1 MASLV
6 VLPHRTLLTHLVTD
20 CGQQLLHLDL
30 NQMSVPKDP
39 RVGGT
44 VCEPGA
50 VSGYNKKLETFTEL

>member
-20 CGQQLLHLDL
+20 CGKQLLHLEL

-39 RVGGT
+39 RVG
-44 VCEPGA
+44 
-50 VSGYNKKLETFTEL
+50 VSQCVSQGQ